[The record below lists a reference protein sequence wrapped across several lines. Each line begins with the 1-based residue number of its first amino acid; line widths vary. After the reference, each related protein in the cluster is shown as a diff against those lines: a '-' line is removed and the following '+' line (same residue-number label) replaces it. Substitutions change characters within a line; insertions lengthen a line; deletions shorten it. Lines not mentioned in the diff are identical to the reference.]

1 MKKTLINIWAYDHHA
16 IFTIEHVENT
26 AESVEKAILDKLGE
40 KSIKWEYLGNNYN
53 NEINRITYEE
63 VIDDTRPIQTKR
75 SLELKWEQEHLS
87 NDRYTLEM
95 VRIDDKVKEV
105 ITKIKLEEAQ
115 IAHRQNT
122 VEGITPQ
129 VSVAT

>member
-1 MKKTLINIWAYDHHA
+1 M
-16 IFTIEHVENT
+16 
-26 AESVEKAILDKLGE
+26 
-40 KSIKWEYLGNNYN
+40 
-53 NEINRITYEE
+53 
-63 VIDDTRPIQTKR
+63 IQDLYKQKR

-87 NDRYTLEM
+87 EDRYTLEM
-95 VRIDDKVKEV
+95 VKIDDKVREL

-122 VEGITPQ
+122 IEGAAPE